1 MWPTWQWQ
9 VPTSEVGARS
19 LFSPHHGRNKQFLV
33 EEEQYQSY
41 VGRTVSPE
49 PHICPGTSYLQMSLD
64 DKLNVS
70 IIHEMDRVKHLMQ
83 QVQQQQGQLSQ
94 LNEITESVQTEI
106 IQMNHTA
113 SQQQQLRITEL
124 EARSHHNN
132 VLFVT

>member
-1 MWPTWQWQ
+1 MI
-9 VPTSEVGARS
+9 S
-19 LFSPHHGRNKQFLV
+19 LIFQF
-33 EEEQYQSY
+33 
-41 VGRTVSPE
+41 
-49 PHICPGTSYLQMSLD
+49 
-64 DKLNVS
+64 
-70 IIHEMDRVKHLMQ
+70 IHEMDRVKHLMQ

-94 LNEITESVQTEI
+94 LNEITESVQTDI